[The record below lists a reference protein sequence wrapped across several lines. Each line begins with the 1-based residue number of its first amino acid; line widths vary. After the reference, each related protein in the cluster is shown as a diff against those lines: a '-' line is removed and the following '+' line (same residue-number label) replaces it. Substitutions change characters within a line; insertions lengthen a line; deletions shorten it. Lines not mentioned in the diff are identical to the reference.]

1 MEEAYMELKISTV
14 YTKERLLRFN
24 DYYWMQRKAFFAFM
38 AGCTLL
44 IWACVA
50 FLAFINALSETVAF
64 CGVMVT
70 LMDAAYLFAAFLLPR
85 LTANK
90 ATSIGAVLDFA
101 FKEGEMSIVAETSKE
116 SSASTVKYSAI
127 IKVGKKDDDVYLF
140 ISKRQG
146 YIVDISELS
155 EIERDALKALVTSH
169 LPARKVK
176 WK

>member
-1 MEEAYMELKISTV
+1 
-14 YTKERLLRFN
+14 
-24 DYYWMQRKAFFAFM
+24 
-38 AGCTLL
+38 
-44 IWACVA
+44 
-50 FLAFINALSETVAF
+50 LSETVAF

-90 ATSIGAVLDFA
+90 ATSIGAVLDFT

-116 SSASTVKYSAI
+116 SSASTVKYAAI

>member
-1 MEEAYMELKISTV
+1 MELKISTV

-24 DYYWMQRKAFFAFM
+24 DYYWTQRKAFFAFM

-44 IWACVA
+44 VWACVA
-50 FLAFINALSETVAF
+50 FLAFMNALSETVAF

-101 FKEGEMSIVAETSKE
+101 FKDGEMDIVAETNKE
-116 SSASTVKYSAI
+116 RSTSTIKYPAI
-127 IKVGKKDDDVYLF
+127 VKVGKKKDDVYLF

-146 YIVDISELS
+146 YIVDTSELS
-155 EIERDALKALVTSH
+155 EIELLALKALVTSH
-169 LPARKVK
+169 LPARKIK